1 MLDDRTKA
9 ELRKSLEMQFRYT
22 FYKDPKFAFLQSL
35 GIKNVFQTFASDE
48 TGVIGTLHLYW
59 TPEDSGI
66 TYADEKAWPKMK
78 GMWKAE
84 WFDEH
89 EDALEIVNNLYDWF
103 RVERVY
109 EMFAKH
115 HHDLFMKQKGKKAQD
130 EDDIPV
136 ELLN

>member
-66 TYADEKAWPKMK
+66 TYADEKAWPKIK
-78 GMWKAE
+78 GMWKVMK
-84 WFDEH
+84 D
-89 EDALEIVNNLYDWF
+89 LLQMKNLASRCSIENLLRQMNWF
-103 RVERVY
+103 RPLETSI
-109 EMFAKH
+109 KI
-115 HHDLFMKQKGKKAQD
+115 L
-130 EDDIPV
+130 I
-136 ELLN
+136 